1 MKKRIAAIIQ
11 ARMNSSRLPQ
21 KVLKDLQGKPLLY
34 RLKEQLIWSKSLDEI
49 IIATS
54 TDQKDAPIY
63 LFYQE
68 NNISCFRGDLDNVLK
83 RYIDCA
89 IEFNVDIILRITADN
104 PLMDPES
111 IDNMVKIFYE
121 IPDIDYTNNAH
132 KKGLVHGAGCELV
145 TRGALEKSLK
155 MIEKYDDDQKW
166 YYYEHV
172 TIFIRKHPTFF
183 NTIKYEAPSELSRND
198 LFFSVDYPEDLEVVN
213 IIFKNLYK
221 EGKYIQPKEIFNF
234 LDEHPEIVKVNS
246 HLHDSLPEW

>member
-63 LFYQE
+63 LFCQE

-121 IPDIDYTNNAH
+121 IPDIDYINNAH

-155 MIEKYDDDQKW
+155 MIEKYDNNKRW
-166 YYYEHV
+166 NYYEHV
-172 TIFIRKHPTFF
+172 TIFIRKHPTYF
-183 NTIKYEAPSELSRND
+183 NTIKYEAPIELSRND

-221 EGKYIQPKEIFNF
+221 EGKYIQPKEIVNF
-234 LDEHPEIVKVNS
+234 LDEHPKIVKINS